1 MVIENLM
8 DHVTFTCHNGFRT
21 HSVHQCKFVGDGA
34 GDRDSTCKRALNFD
48 GDFDG
53 HGYGDVTVT
62 GSNFEI
68 TFVSEKHVVEDD
80 VLFTN
85 HLVGK

>member
-1 MVIENLM
+1 MSSLI
-8 DHVTFTCHNGFRT
+8 
-21 HSVHQCKFVGDGA
+21 
-34 GDRDSTCKRALNFD
+34 
-48 GDFDG
+48 
-53 HGYGDVTVT
+53 VT

-85 HLVGK
+85 HLAGK

>member
-1 MVIENLM
+1 MRI
-8 DHVTFTCHNGFRT
+8 
-21 HSVHQCKFVGDGA
+21 
-34 GDRDSTCKRALNFD
+34 KRANEIYLFCLS
-48 GDFDG
+48 G
-53 HGYGDVTVT
+53 HIFLGSKAIDINHFSGSSNVT

-85 HLVGK
+85 HLAGK

>member
-1 MVIENLM
+1 MYRKKKL
-8 DHVTFTCHNGFRT
+8 
-21 HSVHQCKFVGDGA
+21 
-34 GDRDSTCKRALNFD
+34 ALD
-48 GDFDG
+48 
-53 HGYGDVTVT
+53 DVTILRLQWSVVVTLPSLQSCHINVT

-85 HLVGK
+85 HLAGK

>member
-1 MVIENLM
+1 M
-8 DHVTFTCHNGFRT
+8 
-21 HSVHQCKFVGDGA
+21 
-34 GDRDSTCKRALNFD
+34 KRKPTLEYFLTEINIFNIRLIVS
-48 GDFDG
+48 FLFLISIF
-53 HGYGDVTVT
+53 TVT

-85 HLVGK
+85 RLVGK

>member
-1 MVIENLM
+1 M
-8 DHVTFTCHNGFRT
+8 
-21 HSVHQCKFVGDGA
+21 
-34 GDRDSTCKRALNFD
+34 STLK
-48 GDFDG
+48 DFG
-53 HGYGDVTVT
+53 HAPLILVTVT

-68 TFVSEKHVVEDD
+68 TFVSEKHVVG